1 MIDFRYHLVS
11 IVAIFLALAVG
22 IVLGTTLLQDPAI
35 DLAKRTSDE
44 LTNTNNGLRADL
56 DVVRGREA
64 GNDAFITAQTPE
76 MVASALVGQRV
87 LLIESPGSSTAV
99 REAAQQAIVQ
109 AGAEISGRLT
119 LTEKFLDPAGKG
131 VLDGLVNQLKPANM
145 VFPATATSWDRA
157 ASLLAA
163 SLMTNDPAQANTP
176 NAATGEV
183 LGAFETGGLVS
194 TDGEPAKRATLAVM
208 LAPEK
213 PYEGETAEVQ
223 ADALVSVAEGFD
235 ATSKGTVLAGAV
247 APAATATGDA
257 ISAARDDSEVSR
269 RVSTVDTADM
279 PAGRVVIVYALREQL
294 AGHAG
299 QYGIGKGASGMLPPV
314 PSASPTPTTQSG
326 S

>member
-56 DVVRGREA
+56 DTLRGREA

-76 MVASALVGQRV
+76 LVAGALVGQRV
-87 LLIESPGSSTAV
+87 LLIESPGSSTAM

-109 AGAEISGRLT
+109 AGAEVSGRLT

-145 VFPATATSWDRA
+145 IFPATATSWDRA

-176 NAATGEV
+176 NAATGDV
-183 LGAFETGGLVS
+183 LSAFETGGLLS
-194 TDGEPAKRATLAVM
+194 IDGEPAKRATLAVM
-208 LAPEK
+208 FAPEK
-213 PYEGETAEVQ
+213 PYEGENAEVL
-223 ADALVSVAEGFD
+223 AEALVSVADGFD
-235 ATSKGTVLAGAV
+235 VTGKGTVLAGA
-247 APAATATGDA
+247 APPAAVTGDA
-257 ISAARDDSEVSR
+257 ISSLRDESEISR

-294 AGHAG
+294 AGRSG
-299 QYGIGKGASGMLPPV
+299 QYGTGKGASAMLPPV
-314 PSASPTPTTQSG
+314 TSASPTPTNQSG